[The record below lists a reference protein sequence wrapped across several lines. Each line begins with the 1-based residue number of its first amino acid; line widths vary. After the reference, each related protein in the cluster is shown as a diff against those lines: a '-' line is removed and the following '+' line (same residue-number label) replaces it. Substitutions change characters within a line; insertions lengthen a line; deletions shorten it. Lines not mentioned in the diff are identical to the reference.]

1 MSTITPVDS
10 ITALLKQAGYRLL
23 PTPLEIAGMKFNVTA
38 ALVGTGTLPDLIIVA
53 DTLTDPDERTRS
65 KLEAIARALD
75 TVKSRR
81 PLTAVLTGP
90 RPNSSVMEAI
100 SKICR
105 VLPIGSSKPEEAE
118 AAMKNWLAV
127 LMPLDLPQPVEA
139 IADPI
144 SELEAAVGYQDLF
157 VNELIAVS
165 EQGKD
170 AVEALLHDR
179 IAAPIQALDE
189 EIEE

>member
-127 LMPLDLPQPVEA
+127 LMP
-139 IADPI
+139 
-144 SELEAAVGYQDLF
+144 
-157 VNELIAVS
+157 
-165 EQGKD
+165 
-170 AVEALLHDR
+170 
-179 IAAPIQALDE
+179 
-189 EIEE
+189 